1 MGNEVKVSLSLDG
14 SQARKEIKLIDKEL
28 DRIGKGGSS
37 SSSSSSSGSSP
48 SEGDSARAED
58 KIIHELTLIR
68 KELQKYKGA
77 SGNNNQSE
85 STPAASSDSG
95 SADSV
100 IGKVAGSGKDGL
112 SKAVGNL
119 LTSAVLLRAAASAF
133 SSLKNSAQSAQK
145 GASLAYQTYG
155 STLAYSDFSKARKD
169 SSNLGA
175 PYGMDSTT
183 VMNVGSENMARAGFT
198 TVSNYESDMTSILRT
213 SKALGI
219 DAGSMAS
226 SSGFMTSIGVVESG
240 NQKRFADMLAESI
253 VDAQMTGREKEQ
265 LQVLEQISSNLG
277 SKNTT
282 VTDSQ
287 LGSTLGIYNALVNTN
302 SNLKGERGGSL
313 TTTMMDLA
321 SSGNGA
327 LDTLAGLG
335 TKYTGIAGKLEL
347 SRLAESNSK
356 QYWSQVYEGVQKWG
370 LSDDY
375 FKMLLYNN
383 VGSVSKAEE
392 IMSSLPDVAMNTYNV
407 DDTSNGE
414 KLVESSLDLYS
425 NDRVSTA
432 ERNIV
437 EKQERSDDRGD
448 VINWATNPLKAL
460 YNSLPDW
467 GQQGMDAA
475 EFGAKAGASY
485 LGVKAVGKIIDKTGI
500 PSKLAG
506 LFGKGGSAASSVAS
520 NSVDDIAAGVANSV
534 DDVIAG
540 VANSADDVVSGV
552 ANSVDD
558 VIAGAVSNSADDVLA
573 GVVSNSA
580 DDVLA
585 GVVSNSADD
594 VIGGAVSGGAGSLAG
609 KALGPLMQ
617 FGIGL
622 HQFLTAKNNYNRA
635 KAVGQ
640 TGFGIAGGI
649 LGSAAG
655 PLGSIAGGF
664 LGSELG
670 SGFGNV
676 YNDVTNFLDAKKFK
690 KMKKELESKATFGK
704 PSDYGLDKS
713 LDSYVEYNQ
722 DTDGK
727 VYGSLSTYKLK
738 EIYGKD
744 YESNPNFL
752 KFRDASMKII
762 KDNSPVAPSS
772 SSITDYNS
780 FLSALNSNMS
790 NGKFNLS
797 FLKGTNQGQA
807 EQWLGQAFPQLKQSG
822 AFTGVY
828 PAGKSA
834 WSYTTGDSEVKD
846 WESFMENLG
855 INGQTTATNTEAIKN
870 LTTAVND
877 NKKAIENSSTSRGIK
892 FNPFSNFSMPK
903 LFSHAVGNDFVPYD
917 NYTALLH
924 RGEMVLTAP
933 EASDYRQGKFGAGN
947 SGSNLN
953 ININVRGEVAG
964 MTGDNQSKITEA
976 IIAQINSSNLQNMI
990 SNGFVR
996 VQNY

>member
-68 KELQKYKGA
+68 KELQKYKGT
-77 SGNNNQSE
+77 SGNSNQSE
-85 STPAASSDSG
+85 SSSPAASSDSG
-95 SADSV
+95 GADSV
-100 IGKVAGSGKDGL
+100 IGKVAGGGKDGL
-112 SKAVGNL
+112 SKAVGGL

-133 SSLKNSAQSAQK
+133 GSLKNSAQSAQK

-175 PYGMDSTT
+175 PYGLDSTT

-198 TVSNYESDMTSILRT
+198 TVSNYESDMKSILKT

-226 SSGFMTSIGVVESG
+226 ASGFMTSIGVVESG

-282 VTDSQ
+282 VTDGQ

-321 SSGNGA
+321 SSGNSS

-347 SRLAESNSK
+347 SKLAESNSK
-356 QYWSQVYEGVQKWG
+356 QYWAQVYEGVQKWG

-392 IMSSLPDVAMNTYNV
+392 IMSSLPDVAMGTYNI

-414 KLVESSLDLYS
+414 KLVENSLELYS
-425 NDRVSTA
+425 NDKVSTA
-432 ERNIV
+432 ERNAV

-475 EFGAKAGASY
+475 EFGAGAGASY
-485 LGVKAVGKIIDKTGI
+485 LGVNAMWKLISKTGI
-500 PSKLAG
+500 PSKLSG
-506 LFGKGGSAASSVAS
+506 LLGKGGSAASSVAS

-534 DDVIAG
+534 DDVVAG
-540 VANSADDVVSGV
+540 VV
-552 ANSVDD
+552 NSVDD
-558 VIAGAVSNSADDVLA
+558 VVANSADDVLA

-585 GVVSNSADD
+585 GAVANSADD
-594 VIGGAVSGGAGSLAG
+594 VVGGAVSGGAGSIAG
-609 KALGPLMQ
+609 MALGPALQ
-617 FGIGL
+617 FGVGL
-622 HQFLTAKNNYNRA
+622 HKFLNAKNNYNRA
-635 KAVGQ
+635 KAVGE
-640 TGFGIAGGI
+640 TGLGMAGGI
-649 LGSAAG
+649 LGMAGG
-655 PLGSIAGGF
+655 PLGGIAGGM
-664 LGSELG
+664 LGSYLG
-670 SGFGNV
+670 SGFGDV
-676 YNDVTNFLDAKKFK
+676 YNDVTNLIDSKKFK
-690 KMKKELESKATFGK
+690 KMKKELESQATFGK

-713 LDSYVEYNQ
+713 LDNYVEYEK
-722 DTDGK
+722 DIDGK

-738 EIYGKD
+738 EIYGED

-752 KFRDASMKII
+752 KFIDASTKKMP
-762 KDNSPVAPSS
+762 DVSVAPSS
-772 SSITDYNS
+772 SSITDYES
-780 FLSALNSNMS
+780 FLKALNSNTS

-797 FLKGTNQGQA
+797 FLKGVNQGQA

-834 WSYTTGDSEVKD
+834 WSYIAGDNEVKD

-877 NKKAIENSSTSRGIK
+877 NKKAIENSSASRGVK

-924 RGEMVLTAP
+924 RGEMVLTAS
-933 EASDYRQGKFGAGN
+933 EASDYRQGKFGAD
-947 SGSNLN
+947 SAISPNLN

>member
-68 KELQKYKGA
+68 KELQKYKST
-77 SGNNNQSE
+77 SGNSNQSE
-85 STPAASSDSG
+85 SSSPAASSDSG
-95 SADSV
+95 GADSV

-112 SKAVGNL
+112 SKAVGGL

-133 SSLKNSAQSAQK
+133 GSLKNSAQSAQK

-198 TVSNYESDMTSILRT
+198 TVSNYESDMKSILKT

-219 DAGSMAS
+219 DSGSMAS
-226 SSGFMTSIGVVESG
+226 ASGFMTSIGVVESG

-321 SSGNGA
+321 SSGNGS

-335 TKYTGIAGKLEL
+335 TKYTGVAGKLEL
-347 SRLAESNSK
+347 SKLAESNPQ

-383 VGSVSKAEE
+383 VGSVSKAED
-392 IMSSLPDVAMNTYNV
+392 IMSSLSDVAMNTYNV

-425 NDRVSTA
+425 NDKVSTA
-432 ERNIV
+432 ERNTV
-437 EKQERSDDRGD
+437 ERQERSDDRGD

-475 EFGAKAGASY
+475 EFGAKAGATV
-485 LGVKAVGKIIDKTGI
+485 LGGKAAWKIISKTGI

-534 DDVIAG
+534 DDVVAG
-540 VANSADDVVSGV
+540 VANSADNVVSGV
-552 ANSVDD
+552 A
-558 VIAGAVSNSADDVLA
+558 NSADDVLA
-573 GVVSNSA
+573 GVISNSA
-580 DDVLA
+580 DDV
-585 GVVSNSADD
+585 V
-594 VIGGAVSGGAGSLAG
+594 GGAVSGGAGSLAG

-617 FGIGL
+617 LGIGMY
-622 HQFLTAKNNYNRA
+622 QFSQAKNNYNRA
-635 KAVGQ
+635 KAIGQ

-676 YNDVTNFLDAKKFK
+676 YNDVTNLIDTKKFK

-713 LDSYVEYNQ
+713 LNSYVEYNK

-727 VYGSLSTYKLK
+727 VYGSLSTFKLK

-744 YESNPNFL
+744 YENNPDFL
-752 KFRDASMKII
+752 KFRDASMKTT
-762 KDNSPVAPSS
+762 NVPVASSS

-790 NGKFNLS
+790 NEKFNLS

-924 RGEMVLTAP
+924 RGEMVLTAS
-933 EASDYRQGKFGAGN
+933 EASDYRQGKFGADN
-947 SGSNLN
+947 SSSNLN

>member
-68 KELQKYKGA
+68 KELQKYKGT
-77 SGNNNQSE
+77 SGNSNQAE

-95 SADSV
+95 GADSV

-133 SSLKNSAQSAQK
+133 GSLKNSAQSAQK

-198 TVSNYESDMTSILRT
+198 TVSNYETDMKSILKT

-226 SSGFMTSIGVVESG
+226 ASGFMTSIGVVESG

-287 LGSTLGIYNALVNTN
+287 LGSTLGIYNALINTN

-321 SSGNGA
+321 SSGNGS

-335 TKYTGIAGKLEL
+335 TKYTGVAGKLEL
-347 SRLAESNSK
+347 SKLAESNPQ

-392 IMSSLPDVAMNTYNV
+392 IMSSLPDVAMKTYNV

-425 NDRVSTA
+425 NDKVSTA
-432 ERNIV
+432 ERNTV

-475 EFGAKAGASY
+475 GFGAKAG
-485 LGVKAVGKIIDKTGI
+485 LGVLGVNSAWKAISKTGI

-506 LFGKGGSAASSVAS
+506 LFGKGGSAAGSVAS
-520 NSVDDIAAGVANSV
+520 NSVDDIASGVANSV
-534 DDVIAG
+534 DDVVAG
-540 VANSADDVVSGV
+540 VANSADDVLAGV
-552 ANSVDD
+552 A
-558 VIAGAVSNSADDVLA
+558 NSADDVA
-573 GVVSNSA
+573 ASVVSNSA
-580 DDVLA
+580 DDV
-585 GVVSNSADD
+585 V
-594 VIGGAVSGGAGSLAG
+594 GGAVSGGAGSLAG

-617 FGIGL
+617 LGIGVY
-622 HQFLTAKNNYNRA
+622 QFSKAKNNYNRA
-635 KAVGQ
+635 KAIGQ

-762 KDNSPVAPSS
+762 KDNAPVASSS

-933 EASDYRQGKFGAGN
+933 EASDYRQGKFGADN
-947 SGSNLN
+947 PSSNLN

>member
-68 KELQKYKGA
+68 KELQKYKST

-85 STPAASSDSG
+85 SSSPAATSDSG
-95 SADSV
+95 GTDSV

-133 SSLKNSAQSAQK
+133 NSLKNSAQSAQK

-175 PYGMDSTT
+175 PYGLDSTT

-198 TVSNYESDMTSILRT
+198 TKSNYESDMTSILRT

-226 SSGFMTSIGVVESG
+226 ASGFMTSIGVVESG

-335 TKYTGIAGKLEL
+335 TKYTGVAGKLEL
-347 SRLAESNSK
+347 SKLAESNPQ

-383 VGSVSKAEE
+383 VGSVSKAED
-392 IMSSLPDVAMNTYNV
+392 IMSSISDVAMKTYNV

-425 NDRVSTA
+425 NDKVSTA

-460 YNSLPDW
+460 YNALPDW

-475 EFGAKAGASY
+475 GFGAEVGASY
-485 LGVKAVGKIIDKTGI
+485 LGVKAIGKIIDKTGI
-500 PSKLAG
+500 PSKIAG

-520 NSVDDIAAGVANSV
+520 NSVDDIAAGVANS
-534 DDVIAG
+534 
-540 VANSADDVVSGV
+540 ADDVVSGV
-552 ANSVDD
+552 ANSADD
-558 VIAGAVSNSADDVLA
+558 ILAGVANSSDDVLA

-580 DDVLA
+580 DDV
-585 GVVSNSADD
+585 V
-594 VIGGAVSGGAGSLAG
+594 GGAVSGGAGSLAG

-617 FGIGL
+617 LGIGVY
-622 HQFLTAKNNYNRA
+622 QFSHAKNNYNRA
-635 KAVGQ
+635 KAIGQ

-676 YNDVTNFLDAKKFK
+676 YNDVTNLIDTKKFK

-713 LDSYVEYNQ
+713 LNSYVEYNK

-727 VYGSLSTYKLK
+727 VYGSLSTFKLK
-738 EIYGKD
+738 ELYGKD
-744 YESNPNFL
+744 YENNPDFL
-752 KFRDASMKII
+752 KFRDASMKTT
-762 KDNSPVAPSS
+762 NVSVASSS

-947 SGSNLN
+947 SSSNLN

>member
-37 SSSSSSSGSSP
+37 SSSSSSSGSSS

-68 KELQKYKGA
+68 KELQKYKST
-77 SGNNNQSE
+77 SGNSNQFE
-85 STPAASSDSG
+85 SSSPAASSDSG
-95 SADSV
+95 GADSV

-133 SSLKNSAQSAQK
+133 GSLKNSAQSAQK

-198 TVSNYESDMTSILRT
+198 TVSNYESDMKSILKT

-226 SSGFMTSIGVVESG
+226 ASGFMTSLGVVESG

-321 SSGNGA
+321 SSGNSS

-335 TKYTGIAGKLEL
+335 TKYTGVAGKLEL
-347 SRLAESNSK
+347 SKLAESNSK
-356 QYWSQVYEGVQKWG
+356 QYWAQVYEGVQKWG

-383 VGSVSKAEE
+383 VGSVSKAED
-392 IMSSLPDVAMNTYNV
+392 IMSSLSDVAMNTYNV

-425 NDRVSTA
+425 NDKVSTA
-432 ERNIV
+432 ERNTV

-475 EFGAKAGASY
+475 GFGAKTGLEV
-485 LGVKAVGKIIDKTGI
+485 LGIGTIMSKTGI
-500 PSKLAG
+500 YKKLAG
-506 LFGKGGSAASSVAS
+506 LLGKGGSAASSVAS
-520 NSVDDIAAGVANSV
+520 NSVDDVLAGVANSS
-534 DDVIAG
+534 DDVLAG
-540 VANSADDVVSGV
+540 VANSADD
-552 ANSVDD
+552 
-558 VIAGAVSNSADDVLA
+558 ILA

-580 DDVLA
+580 DDV
-585 GVVSNSADD
+585 V
-594 VIGGAVSGGAGSLAG
+594 GGAVSGGAGSLAG

-617 FGIGL
+617 LGIGVY
-622 HQFLTAKNNYNRA
+622 QFSKAKNNYNRV

-640 TGFGIAGGI
+640 TMFGIAGGI

-664 LGSELG
+664 IGSELG

-676 YNDVTNFLDAKKFK
+676 YNDVTNLIDTKKFK
-690 KMKKELESKATFGK
+690 KMKKELESQATFGK

-713 LDSYVEYNQ
+713 LNSYVEYNK

-727 VYGSLSTYKLK
+727 VYGSLSTFKLK

-744 YESNPNFL
+744 YENNPNFL
-752 KFRDASMKII
+752 KFRDASMKTT
-762 KDNSPVAPSS
+762 NVSVASSS
-772 SSITDYNS
+772 SSITDYES
-780 FLSALNSNMS
+780 FLKALNSNTS

-797 FLKGTNQGQA
+797 FLKGVNQGQA

-828 PAGKSA
+828 PVGKSA
-834 WSYTTGDSEVKD
+834 WSYTTGDNEVKD

-924 RGEMVLTAP
+924 RGEMVLTAS
-933 EASDYRQGKFGAGN
+933 EASDYRQGKFGADN
-947 SGSNLN
+947 SSSNLN

>member
-68 KELQKYKGA
+68 KELQKYKGT
-77 SGNNNQSE
+77 SGGSSQSE
-85 STPAASSDSG
+85 SSSPAVSSDSG

-100 IGKVAGSGKDGL
+100 IGKVAGAGKDGL

-133 SSLKNSAQSAQK
+133 GSLKNSAQSAQK

-198 TVSNYESDMTSILRT
+198 TVSNYETDMKSILRT

-219 DAGSMAS
+219 DAGSMAGA
-226 SSGFMTSIGVVESG
+226 SGFMTSIGVVESG

-277 SKNTT
+277 SKNNT

-321 SSGNGA
+321 SSGNGS

-335 TKYTGIAGKLEL
+335 TKYTGISGKLEL
-347 SRLAESNSK
+347 SRLAESNPQ

-383 VGSVSKAEE
+383 VGSVSKAED
-392 IMSSLPDVAMNTYNV
+392 IMSSLSDVAMNTYNV

-425 NDRVSTA
+425 NDKVSTA
-432 ERNIV
+432 ERNTV
-437 EKQERSDDRGD
+437 ERQERSDDRGD

-475 EFGAKAGASY
+475 GFGAEVGASY
-485 LGVKAVGKIIDKTGI
+485 LGVKAIGKIIDKTGI
-500 PSKLAG
+500 PSKIAG

-534 DDVIAG
+534 DDVVAG
-540 VANSADDVVSGV
+540 VANSADNVVSGV
-552 ANSVDD
+552 A
-558 VIAGAVSNSADDVLA
+558 NSADDVLA

-580 DDVLA
+580 DDV
-585 GVVSNSADD
+585 V
-594 VIGGAVSGGAGSLAG
+594 GGAVSGGAGSLAG

-617 FGIGL
+617 LGIGVY
-622 HQFLTAKNNYNRA
+622 QFSKAKNNYNRA
-635 KAVGQ
+635 KAIGQ

-713 LDSYVEYNQ
+713 LDSYVEYEKG
-722 DTDGK
+722 TDGK
-727 VYGSLSTYKLK
+727 VYGSLSTFKLK

-744 YESNPNFL
+744 YENNPDFL
-752 KFRDASMKII
+752 KFRDASMKTT
-762 KDNSPVAPSS
+762 NVPVASSS
-772 SSITDYNS
+772 SSITDYSS

-933 EASDYRQGKFGAGN
+933 EASDYRQGKFGADGS
-947 SGSNLN
+947 SGTNLN

>member
-68 KELQKYKGA
+68 KELQKYKST
-77 SGNNNQSE
+77 SGTGSTSE

-95 SADSV
+95 GADSV

-133 SSLKNSAQSAQK
+133 GSLKNSAQSAQK

-175 PYGMDSTT
+175 PYGMDSTA

-198 TVSNYESDMTSILRT
+198 TVSNYETDMKSILKT

-226 SSGFMTSIGVVESG
+226 ASGFMTSIGAVESG

-321 SSGNGA
+321 SSGNGS

-335 TKYTGIAGKLEL
+335 TKYTGVAGKLEL
-347 SRLAESNSK
+347 SRLAESNPQ

-383 VGSVSKAEE
+383 VGSVSKAED
-392 IMSSLPDVAMNTYNV
+392 IMSSLSDVAMNTYNV

-425 NDRVSTA
+425 NDKVSTA
-432 ERNIV
+432 ERNAV

-475 EFGAKAGASY
+475 GFGAKAG
-485 LGVKAVGKIIDKTGI
+485 LGVLGVNSAWKAISKTGI

-506 LFGKGGSAASSVAS
+506 LFGKGGSAAGSVAS

-534 DDVIAG
+534 DDV
-540 VANSADDVVSGV
+540 VSGV
-552 ANSVDD
+552 A
-558 VIAGAVSNSADDVLA
+558 NSADDVLA
-573 GVVSNSA
+573 GVTNSADDVIASAVSNSA
-580 DDVLA
+580 DDV
-585 GVVSNSADD
+585 V
-594 VIGGAVSGGAGSLAG
+594 GGAVSGGAGSLAG

-617 FGIGL
+617 LGIGMY
-622 HQFLTAKNNYNRA
+622 QFSQAKNNYNRA
-635 KAVGQ
+635 KAIGQ

-670 SGFGNV
+670 SKSGEV

-713 LDSYVEYNQ
+713 LDSYVEYNK

-727 VYGSLSTYKLK
+727 VYGSLSTFKLK
-738 EIYGKD
+738 ELYGKD
-744 YESNPNFL
+744 YENNPDFL
-752 KFRDASMKII
+752 KFRDASMKTT
-762 KDNSPVAPSS
+762 SVPVAPSS

-807 EQWLGQAFPQLKQSG
+807 EQWLGQAFPQLKQSV

-877 NKKAIENSSTSRGIK
+877 NKKSIENSSTSRGIK

-933 EASDYRQGKFGAGN
+933 EASDYRQGKFGADN
-947 SGSNLN
+947 SSSNLN

>member
-68 KELQKYKGA
+68 KELQKYKST
-77 SGNNNQSE
+77 SGNSNQSE
-85 STPAASSDSG
+85 SPSPAASSDSG

-100 IGKVAGSGKDGL
+100 IGKVAGAGKDGL

-133 SSLKNSAQSAQK
+133 GSLKNSAQSAQK

-198 TVSNYESDMTSILRT
+198 TVSNYETDMKSILKT

-226 SSGFMTSIGVVESG
+226 ASGFMTSIGAVESG

-335 TKYTGIAGKLEL
+335 TKYTGVSGKLEL

-383 VGSVSKAEE
+383 VGSVSKAED
-392 IMSSLPDVAMNTYNV
+392 IMSSLSDVAMNTYNV

-425 NDRVSTA
+425 NDKVSTA
-432 ERNIV
+432 ERNTV
-437 EKQERSDDRGD
+437 ERQERSDDRGD

-460 YNSLPDW
+460 YNALPDW

-475 EFGAKAGASY
+475 GFGAEVGATVLGGKAAW
-485 LGVKAVGKIIDKTGI
+485 KIISKTGI

-506 LFGKGGSAASSVAS
+506 LFSKGGSAASSVAS

-534 DDVIAG
+534 DDVVAG

-552 ANSVDD
+552 A
-558 VIAGAVSNSADDVLA
+558 NSADDVLA

-580 DDVLA
+580 DDVLS
-585 GVVSNSADD
+585 GVVANSADD

-649 LGSAAG
+649 LGSVAG

-713 LDSYVEYNQ
+713 LDSYVEYNK

-744 YESNPNFL
+744 YESNPDFL

-762 KDNSPVAPSS
+762 KDNAPVAPSS

-877 NKKAIENSSTSRGIK
+877 NKKAIENSSTSRSSK
-892 FNPFSNFSMPK
+892 FAPFFSNFSMPK

-933 EASDYRQGKFGAGN
+933 EASDYRQGKFGADG
-947 SGSNLN
+947 SGTNLN

>member
-68 KELQKYKGA
+68 KELQKYKGT
-77 SGNNNQSE
+77 SGNSNQSE
-85 STPAASSDSG
+85 SSSPAASSDSG
-95 SADSV
+95 GADSV

-133 SSLKNSAQSAQK
+133 GSLKNSAQSAQK

-183 VMNVGSENMARAGFT
+183 VMNVGSENMYRAGFT
-198 TVSNYESDMTSILRT
+198 TVSNYESDMKSILKT

-226 SSGFMTSIGVVESG
+226 ASGFMTSIGVVESG

-282 VTDSQ
+282 VTDSH

-321 SSGNGA
+321 SSGNGS

-335 TKYTGIAGKLEL
+335 TKYTGVAGKLEL
-347 SRLAESNSK
+347 SKLAEFNPQ

-383 VGSVSKAEE
+383 VGSVSKAED
-392 IMSSLPDVAMNTYNV
+392 IMSSLSDVAMNTYNV
-407 DDTSNGE
+407 DDISNGE

-425 NDRVSTA
+425 NDKVSTA
-432 ERNIV
+432 ERNAV

-475 EFGAKAGASY
+475 EFGAKAGATV
-485 LGVKAVGKIIDKTGI
+485 LGGKAAWKIISKTGI

-520 NSVDDIAAGVANSV
+520 NSVDDVV
-534 DDVIAG
+534 AG

-552 ANSVDD
+552 ANSADD
-558 VIAGAVSNSADDVLA
+558 VLAGVSNSADDV
-573 GVVSNSA
+573 VS
-580 DDVLA
+580 
-585 GVVSNSADD
+585 
-594 VIGGAVSGGAGSLAG
+594 GAVSGGAGSLAG

-617 FGIGL
+617 LGIGVY
-622 HQFLTAKNNYNRA
+622 QFSKAKNNYNRA
-635 KAVGQ
+635 KAIGQ

-744 YESNPNFL
+744 YESNPNFM

-762 KDNSPVAPSS
+762 KDNVPVASSS

-933 EASDYRQGKFGAGN
+933 EASDYRQGKFGASN
-947 SGSNLN
+947 SSSNLN

>member
-68 KELQKYKGA
+68 KELQKYKST
-77 SGNNNQSE
+77 SGGSQSE
-85 STPAASSDSG
+85 SSPPAAAGGDSG
-95 SADSV
+95 GADSV
-100 IGKVAGSGKDGL
+100 IGKVAGAGKDGM

-133 SSLKNSAQSAQK
+133 GSLKNSAQSAQK

-198 TVSNYESDMTSILRT
+198 TVSNYETDMKSILKT

-226 SSGFMTSIGVVESG
+226 ASGFMTSIGVVESG

-335 TKYTGIAGKLEL
+335 TKYTGVAGKLEL

-392 IMSSLPDVAMNTYNV
+392 IMSSLSDVSMNTYNV

-425 NDRVSTA
+425 NDKVSTA

-437 EKQERSDDRGD
+437 ERQERSDDRGD

-475 EFGAKAGASY
+475 GFGAKTGLEA
-485 LGVKAVGKIIDKTGI
+485 LGIGTILSKTGVYK
-500 PSKLAG
+500 KLAG
-506 LFGKGGSAASSVAS
+506 LFGKGGSAAGS
-520 NSVDDIAAGVANSV
+520 AGVANSV
-534 DDVIAG
+534 DDIVAG

-552 ANSVDD
+552 ANSADD
-558 VIAGAVSNSADDVLA
+558 ILAGVSNSADDVVA

-580 DDVLA
+580 DDV
-585 GVVSNSADD
+585 V
-594 VIGGAVSGGAGSLAG
+594 GGAVSGGAGSLAG

-617 FGIGL
+617 LGIGMY
-622 HQFLTAKNNYNRA
+622 QFSKAKNDYDRVT
-635 KAVGQ
+635 AVGQ

-649 LGSAAG
+649 LGSIGG

-670 SGFGNV
+670 SKSGEV
-676 YNDVTNFLDAKKFK
+676 YNDVTNLLNSKKFK
-690 KMKKELESKATFGK
+690 KIKKELESKATFGK

-713 LDSYVEYNQ
+713 LDSYVEYNK

-727 VYGSLSTYKLK
+727 VYGSLSTFKLK
-738 EIYGKD
+738 ELYGKD
-744 YESNPNFL
+744 YENNPDFL
-752 KFRDASMKII
+752 KFRDASMKTT
-762 KDNSPVAPSS
+762 SVPVASSS
-772 SSITDYNS
+772 SSITDYSS

-947 SGSNLN
+947 SGTNLN

>member
-37 SSSSSSSGSSP
+37 SSSSSSSGSS
-48 SEGDSARAED
+48 STEGDSARAED
-58 KIIHELTLIR
+58 KIMHELTLIR
-68 KELQKYKGA
+68 KELQKYKST
-77 SGNNNQSE
+77 SGTGSTSE

-95 SADSV
+95 GADSV
-100 IGKVAGSGKDGL
+100 IGKVAGAGKDGL

-133 SSLKNSAQSAQK
+133 GSLKNSAQSAQK

-198 TVSNYESDMTSILRT
+198 TKSNYESDMTSILKT

-226 SSGFMTSIGVVESG
+226 ASGFMTSIGVVESG

-425 NDRVSTA
+425 NDKVSTA
-432 ERNIV
+432 ERNTV
-437 EKQERSDDRGD
+437 ERQERSDDRGD

-475 EFGAKAGASY
+475 EFGAKTGLEV
-485 LGVKAVGKIIDKTGI
+485 LGVNSAWKAISKTGI

-506 LFGKGGSAASSVAS
+506 LFGKGGSAAGSVAS
-520 NSVDDIAAGVANSV
+520 NSVDDIAAGVANSA
-534 DDVIAG
+534 DDVVAG
-540 VANSADDVVSGV
+540 VVANSADDVV
-552 ANSVDD
+552 
-558 VIAGAVSNSADDVLA
+558 
-573 GVVSNSA
+573 
-580 DDVLA
+580 
-585 GVVSNSADD
+585 
-594 VIGGAVSGGAGSLAG
+594 GGAVSGGAGSLAG

-617 FGIGL
+617 LGIGVY
-622 HQFLTAKNNYNRA
+622 QFSKAKNNYNRA
-635 KAVGQ
+635 KAIGQ

-713 LDSYVEYNQ
+713 LNSYVEYNK

-727 VYGSLSTYKLK
+727 VYGSLSTFKLK
-738 EIYGKD
+738 ELYGKD
-744 YESNPNFL
+744 YENNPDFL
-752 KFRDASMKII
+752 KFRDASMKTT
-762 KDNSPVAPSS
+762 NVSVASSS

-933 EASDYRQGKFGAGN
+933 EASDYRQGKFGAD
-947 SGSNLN
+947 GSSTNLN

>member
-48 SEGDSARAED
+48 SEGDSARTED

-68 KELQKYKGA
+68 KELQKYKST
-77 SGNNNQSE
+77 SGNSNQSE
-85 STPAASSDSG
+85 SSSPAASSDSG
-95 SADSV
+95 GADSV

-133 SSLKNSAQSAQK
+133 GSLKNSAQSAQK

-175 PYGMDSTT
+175 PYGLDSTT

-198 TVSNYESDMTSILRT
+198 TVSNYETDMKSILRT

-226 SSGFMTSIGVVESG
+226 ASGFMTSIGVVESG

-335 TKYTGIAGKLEL
+335 TKYTGVAGKLEL

-383 VGSVSKAEE
+383 VGSVSKAED
-392 IMSSLPDVAMNTYNV
+392 IMSSLSDVAMNTYNV

-425 NDRVSTA
+425 NDKVSTA

-467 GQQGMDAA
+467 GQHGMDAA
-475 EFGAKAGASY
+475 GYGAKVGLEV
-485 LGVKAVGKIIDKTGI
+485 LGVNSAWKAISKTGI

-506 LFGKGGSAASSVAS
+506 LFGKGGSAAGSAAA
-520 NSVDDIAAGVANSV
+520 NSVDDIASGVANSV

-552 ANSVDD
+552 A
-558 VIAGAVSNSADDVLA
+558 
-573 GVVSNSA
+573 NSA

-617 FGIGL
+617 LGIGVY
-622 HQFLTAKNNYNRA
+622 QFSQAKNNYNRA
-635 KAVGQ
+635 KAIGQ

-704 PSDYGLDKS
+704 PSYYGLDKS
-713 LDSYVEYNQ
+713 LDSYVEYNK

-744 YESNPNFL
+744 YENNPNFL

-762 KDNSPVAPSS
+762 KDNAPVASSS

-933 EASDYRQGKFGAGN
+933 EASDYRQGKFGADG
-947 SGSNLN
+947 SSSNLN

>member
-68 KELQKYKGA
+68 KELQKYKGT
-77 SGNNNQSE
+77 SGTGSTSE

-95 SADSV
+95 GADSV

-112 SKAVGNL
+112 SKAVGGL

-133 SSLKNSAQSAQK
+133 GSLKNSAQSAQK

-198 TVSNYESDMTSILRT
+198 TKSNYESDMTSILRT

-226 SSGFMTSIGVVESG
+226 ASGFMTSLGVVESG

-335 TKYTGIAGKLEL
+335 TKYTGVAGKLEL

-383 VGSVSKAEE
+383 VGSVSKAED
-392 IMSSLPDVAMNTYNV
+392 IMSSLSDVAMNTYNV

-425 NDRVSTA
+425 NDKVSTA

-467 GQQGMDAA
+467 GQQGLDAA
-475 EFGAKAGASY
+475 GFGAKAGAGY
-485 LGVKAVGKIIDKTGI
+485 LGVTSAWKAISKTGI

-506 LFGKGGSAASSVAS
+506 LFGKGGSAAGSVAS
-520 NSVDDIAAGVANSV
+520 NSA
-534 DDVIAG
+534 DDVLAG
-540 VANSADDVVSGV
+540 VANSADDVVAGV
-552 ANSVDD
+552 ANSADD
-558 VIAGAVSNSADDVLA
+558 VLAGVTNSADDVLA
-573 GVVSNSA
+573 GVVANSA
-580 DDVLA
+580 DDV
-585 GVVSNSADD
+585 V
-594 VIGGAVSGGAGSLAG
+594 GGAVSGGAGSLAG

-617 FGIGL
+617 LGIGVY
-622 HQFLTAKNNYNRA
+622 QFSQAKNNYNRA
-635 KAVGQ
+635 KAIGQ

-670 SGFGNV
+670 SKSGEV
-676 YNDVTNFLDAKKFK
+676 YNDVTNLLNTKKFK

-713 LDSYVEYNQ
+713 LNSYVEYNK

-727 VYGSLSTYKLK
+727 VYGSLSTFKLK
-738 EIYGKD
+738 ELYGKD
-744 YESNPNFL
+744 YENNTDFL
-752 KFRDASMKII
+752 KFRDASMKTT
-762 KDNSPVAPSS
+762 NVPVASSS

-933 EASDYRQGKFGAGN
+933 EASDYRQGKFGADG
-947 SGSNLN
+947 SGTNLN

>member
-37 SSSSSSSGSSP
+37 SSSSSSSGSS
-48 SEGDSARAED
+48 STEGDSARAED

-68 KELQKYKGA
+68 KELQKYKST
-77 SGNNNQSE
+77 SGNSSQSE
-85 STPAASSDSG
+85 SSSPAASSDSG

-133 SSLKNSAQSAQK
+133 GSLKNSAQSAQK

-198 TVSNYESDMTSILRT
+198 TVSNYETDMKSILKT

-226 SSGFMTSIGVVESG
+226 ASGFMTSIGVVESG

-347 SRLAESNSK
+347 SKLAESNSK

-383 VGSVSKAEE
+383 VGSVSKAED
-392 IMSSLPDVAMNTYNV
+392 IMSSLSDVAMNTYNV
-407 DDTSNGE
+407 DDTSKGE
-414 KLVESSLDLYS
+414 KLVESSLELYS
-425 NDRVSTA
+425 NDKVSTA
-432 ERNIV
+432 ERNTV

-475 EFGAKAGASY
+475 EFGAKAG
-485 LGVKAVGKIIDKTGI
+485 LGVLGVNSAWKAISKTGI

-506 LFGKGGSAASSVAS
+506 LFGKGGSAAGSVAS

-534 DDVIAG
+534 DDVVAG

-552 ANSVDD
+552 A
-558 VIAGAVSNSADDVLA
+558 NSADDVLA

-580 DDVLA
+580 DDV
-585 GVVSNSADD
+585 VS
-594 VIGGAVSGGAGSLAG
+594 GAVSEGAGSLAG

-617 FGIGL
+617 LGIGVY
-622 HQFLTAKNNYNRA
+622 QFSKAKNNYNRV

-713 LDSYVEYNQ
+713 LDNYVEYNK

-727 VYGSLSTYKLK
+727 VYGSLSTFKLK
-738 EIYGKD
+738 ELYGKD
-744 YESNPNFL
+744 YENNPDFL
-752 KFRDASMKII
+752 KFRDASMKTT
-762 KDNSPVAPSS
+762 NVSVASSS

-947 SGSNLN
+947 SSSNLN

>member
-68 KELQKYKGA
+68 KELQKYKST
-77 SGNNNQSE
+77 SGNGNQSE
-85 STPAASSDSG
+85 SSSPAASSDSG
-95 SADSV
+95 GADSIV
-100 IGKVAGSGKDGL
+100 GKVAGSGKDGL
-112 SKAVGNL
+112 SKAVGGL

-198 TVSNYESDMTSILRT
+198 TVSNYESDMTSILKT

-226 SSGFMTSIGVVESG
+226 ASGFMTSIGVVESG

-253 VDAQMTGREKEQ
+253 VDAQMTKREKEQ
-265 LQVLEQISSNLG
+265 LQVLEQISSNLA

-282 VTDSQ
+282 VTDGQ

-321 SSGNGA
+321 SSGNSS

-347 SRLAESNSK
+347 SKLAESNSK
-356 QYWSQVYEGVQKWG
+356 QYWAQVYEGVQKWG

-383 VGSVSKAEE
+383 VGSVSKAED
-392 IMSSLPDVAMNTYNV
+392 IMSSLSDVAMGTYNI

-414 KLVESSLDLYS
+414 KLVENSLELYS
-425 NDRVSTA
+425 NDKVSTA
-432 ERNIV
+432 ERNAV

-475 EFGAKAGASY
+475 GFGAKTGLEA
-485 LGVKAVGKIIDKTGI
+485 LGIGTILSKTGVYK
-500 PSKLAG
+500 KLAG
-506 LFGKGGSAASSVAS
+506 LLGKGGSAAGSAAA

-534 DDVIAG
+534 DDVVAG
-540 VANSADDVVSGV
+540 VANSADDVLAGVS
-552 ANSVDD
+552 NSVDD
-558 VIAGAVSNSADDVLA
+558 VVASAVSNSADDV
-573 GVVSNSA
+573 V
-580 DDVLA
+580 
-585 GVVSNSADD
+585 
-594 VIGGAVSGGAGSLAG
+594 GGAVSGGAGSLAG

-617 FGIGL
+617 LGIGVY
-622 HQFLTAKNNYNRA
+622 QFSQAKNNYNRA
-635 KAVGQ
+635 KAIGQ

-655 PLGSIAGGF
+655 PLGGIAGGM
-664 LGSELG
+664 LGSYLG
-670 SGFGNV
+670 SGFGDV
-676 YNDVTNFLDAKKFK
+676 YNDVTNLIDSKKFK
-690 KMKKELESKATFGK
+690 KMKKELESQATFGK

-713 LDSYVEYNQ
+713 LDNYVEYEK

-727 VYGSLSTYKLK
+727 VYGSLSTFKLK
-738 EIYGKD
+738 ELYGKD
-744 YESNPNFL
+744 YENNTDFL
-752 KFRDASMKII
+752 KFRDASMKTT
-762 KDNSPVAPSS
+762 NVSVAPSS
-772 SSITDYNS
+772 SSITDYEA
-780 FLSALNSNMS
+780 FLKALNSNTS

-797 FLKGTNQGQA
+797 FLKGVNQGQA

-924 RGEMVLTAP
+924 RGEMVLTAS
-933 EASDYRQGKFGAGN
+933 EASDYRQGKFGADN
-947 SGSNLN
+947 SSNNLN

>member
-68 KELQKYKGA
+68 KELQKYKGT
-77 SGNNNQSE
+77 SGNSNQAE
-85 STPAASSDSG
+85 SSSPAASSDSSG
-95 SADSV
+95 ADSV
-100 IGKVAGSGKDGL
+100 IGKVAGAGKDGL
-112 SKAVGNL
+112 SKAVGSL

-133 SSLKNSAQSAQK
+133 NSLKNSAQSAQK

-198 TVSNYESDMTSILRT
+198 TKSNYESDMTSILRT

-226 SSGFMTSIGVVESG
+226 ASGFMTSIGVVESG

-335 TKYTGIAGKLEL
+335 TKYTGVAGKLEL

-383 VGSVSKAEE
+383 VGSVSKAED
-392 IMSSLPDVAMNTYNV
+392 IMSSLSDVAMNTYNV

-425 NDRVSTA
+425 NDKVSTA

-475 EFGAKAGASY
+475 GFGAKTGLEV
-485 LGVKAVGKIIDKTGI
+485 LGVGTIISKTGI
-500 PSKLAG
+500 GKKLAG

-520 NSVDDIAAGVANSV
+520 NSVDDIAAGVANSA
-534 DDVIAG
+534 DDVVAG

-552 ANSVDD
+552 A
-558 VIAGAVSNSADDVLA
+558 
-573 GVVSNSA
+573 NSA

-617 FGIGL
+617 LGIGVY
-622 HQFLTAKNNYNRA
+622 QFSKAKNNYNRA
-635 KAVGQ
+635 KAIGQ

-676 YNDVTNFLDAKKFK
+676 YNDVTNLIDTKKFK

-713 LDSYVEYNQ
+713 LDSYVEYNK

-727 VYGSLSTYKLK
+727 VYGSLSTFKLK
-738 EIYGKD
+738 ELYGKD
-744 YESNPNFL
+744 YENNPDFL
-752 KFRDASMKII
+752 KFRDASMKTT
-762 KDNSPVAPSS
+762 NAPVAPSS

-947 SGSNLN
+947 SSSNLN

>member
-68 KELQKYKGA
+68 KELQKYKGT
-77 SGNNNQSE
+77 SGNSNQAE

-95 SADSV
+95 GADSV
-100 IGKVAGSGKDGL
+100 IGKVAGAGKDGL
-112 SKAVGNL
+112 SKAVGGL

-133 SSLKNSAQSAQK
+133 GSLKNSAQSAQK

-198 TVSNYESDMTSILRT
+198 TVSNYETDMKSILKT

-226 SSGFMTSIGVVESG
+226 ASGFMTSIGVVESG

-321 SSGNGA
+321 SSGNGS

-335 TKYTGIAGKLEL
+335 TKYTGVAGKLEL
-347 SRLAESNSK
+347 SKLAESNPQ

-383 VGSVSKAEE
+383 VGSVSKAED
-392 IMSSLPDVAMNTYNV
+392 IMSSISDVAMKTYNV

-414 KLVESSLDLYS
+414 KLVENSLELYS
-425 NDRVSTA
+425 NDKVSTA
-432 ERNIV
+432 ERNTV

-460 YNSLPDW
+460 YNALPDW

-475 EFGAKAGASY
+475 GFGAKAG
-485 LGVKAVGKIIDKTGI
+485 LGVLGVNSAWKAISKTGI

-534 DDVIAG
+534 DDVVAG

-552 ANSVDD
+552 A
-558 VIAGAVSNSADDVLA
+558 NSADDVLA

-580 DDVLA
+580 DDV
-585 GVVSNSADD
+585 V
-594 VIGGAVSGGAGSLAG
+594 GGAVSGGAGSLAG

-617 FGIGL
+617 LGIGMY
-622 HQFLTAKNNYNRA
+622 QFSQAKNNYNRA
-635 KAVGQ
+635 KAIGQ

-649 LGSAAG
+649 LGSVGG

-664 LGSELG
+664 IGSELG
-670 SGFGNV
+670 SKSGEV
-676 YNDVTNFLDAKKFK
+676 YNDVTNLLNTKKFK

-713 LDSYVEYNQ
+713 LNSYVEYNK

-727 VYGSLSTYKLK
+727 VYGSLSTFKLK
-738 EIYGKD
+738 ELYGKD
-744 YESNPNFL
+744 YENNPDFL
-752 KFRDASMKII
+752 KFRDASMKTT
-762 KDNSPVAPSS
+762 NVPVASSS

-924 RGEMVLTAP
+924 RGEMVLTAT
-933 EASDYRQGKFGAGN
+933 EASDYRQGKFGADG

>member
-68 KELQKYKGA
+68 KELQKYKST
-77 SGNNNQSE
+77 SGTGSTSE
-85 STPAASSDSG
+85 SSSPAASSSDSG
-95 SADSV
+95 GADSV

-133 SSLKNSAQSAQK
+133 NSLKNSAQSAQK

-198 TVSNYESDMTSILRT
+198 TKSNYESDMTSILRT

-226 SSGFMTSIGVVESG
+226 ASGFMTSIGVVESG

-335 TKYTGIAGKLEL
+335 TKYTGVAGKLEL
-347 SRLAESNSK
+347 SKLAESNSK

-460 YNSLPDW
+460 YNALPDW

-475 EFGAKAGASY
+475 GFGAEVGASY
-485 LGVKAVGKIIDKTGI
+485 LGVKAIGKIIDKTGI
-500 PSKLAG
+500 PSKIAG
-506 LFGKGGSAASSVAS
+506 LFGKGGSAASSAAA

-552 ANSVDD
+552 ANSADD
-558 VIAGAVSNSADDVLA
+558 VIASAVSNSADDV
-573 GVVSNSA
+573 V
-580 DDVLA
+580 
-585 GVVSNSADD
+585 
-594 VIGGAVSGGAGSLAG
+594 GGAVSGGAGSLAG

-617 FGIGL
+617 LGIGVY
-622 HQFLTAKNNYNRA
+622 QFSHAKNNYNRA
-635 KAVGQ
+635 KAIGQ
-640 TGFGIAGGI
+640 TVFGISGGI

-713 LDSYVEYNQ
+713 LDSYVEYNK

-727 VYGSLSTYKLK
+727 VYGSLSTFKLK
-738 EIYGKD
+738 ELYGKY
-744 YESNPNFL
+744 YENNPDFL
-752 KFRDASMKII
+752 KFRDASMKTT
-762 KDNSPVAPSS
+762 NVPVASSS

-780 FLSALNSNMS
+780 FLNALNSNMS

-933 EASDYRQGKFGAGN
+933 EASDYRQGKFGADN
-947 SGSNLN
+947 SSSNLN

>member
-28 DRIGKGGSS
+28 YRIGKGGSS

-68 KELQKYKGA
+68 KELQKYKST
-77 SGNNNQSE
+77 SGGSNQSE

-95 SADSV
+95 GADSV
-100 IGKVAGSGKDGL
+100 IGKVAGAGKDGL

-133 SSLKNSAQSAQK
+133 GSLKNSAQSAQK

-198 TVSNYESDMTSILRT
+198 TVSNYETDMKSILKT

-226 SSGFMTSIGVVESG
+226 ASGFMTSIGVVESG

-335 TKYTGIAGKLEL
+335 TKYTGVAGKLEL
-347 SRLAESNSK
+347 SKLAESNSK
-356 QYWSQVYEGVQKWG
+356 QYWAQVYEGVQKWG

-383 VGSVSKAEE
+383 VGSVSKAED
-392 IMSSLPDVAMNTYNV
+392 IMSSLSDVAMNTYNV

-425 NDRVSTA
+425 NDKVSTA

-475 EFGAKAGASY
+475 GFGAKTGLEV
-485 LGVKAVGKIIDKTGI
+485 LGVGTIISKTGI
-500 PSKLAG
+500 GKKLAG
-506 LFGKGGSAASSVAS
+506 LFGKGGSTASSVAS
-520 NSVDDIAAGVANSV
+520 NSADDIAAGVANSV

-540 VANSADDVVSGV
+540 VSNSVDDVVSGV
-552 ANSVDD
+552 A
-558 VIAGAVSNSADDVLA
+558 NSADDVLA

-594 VIGGAVSGGAGSLAG
+594 VVGGAVSGGAGSLAG
-609 KALGPLMQ
+609 KALGPALQ

-655 PLGSIAGGF
+655 PIGSIAGGF

-670 SGFGNV
+670 SKSGEV
-676 YNDVTNFLDAKKFK
+676 YNDVTNLLNTKKFK

-713 LDSYVEYNQ
+713 LNSYVEYNK

-727 VYGSLSTYKLK
+727 VYGSLSTFKLK
-738 EIYGKD
+738 ELYGKD
-744 YESNPNFL
+744 YENNPDFL
-752 KFRDASMKII
+752 KFRDASMKTT
-762 KDNSPVAPSS
+762 NVPVASSS

-924 RGEMVLTAP
+924 RGEMVLTAS

-947 SGSNLN
+947 SSNNLN

>member
-37 SSSSSSSGSSP
+37 SSSSSSSGSS
-48 SEGDSARAED
+48 STEGDSARAED
-58 KIIHELTLIR
+58 KIMHELTLIR
-68 KELQKYKGA
+68 KELQKYKST
-77 SGNNNQSE
+77 SGTGSTSE

-95 SADSV
+95 GADSV
-100 IGKVAGSGKDGL
+100 IGKVAGAGKDGL

-133 SSLKNSAQSAQK
+133 GSLKNSAQSAQK

-198 TVSNYESDMTSILRT
+198 TKSNYESDMTSILKT

-226 SSGFMTSIGVVESG
+226 ASGFMTSIGVVESG

-425 NDRVSTA
+425 NDKVSTA
-432 ERNIV
+432 ERNTV
-437 EKQERSDDRGD
+437 ERQERSDDRGD

-475 EFGAKAGASY
+475 EFGAKTGLEV
-485 LGVKAVGKIIDKTGI
+485 LGVNSAWKAISKTGI

-506 LFGKGGSAASSVAS
+506 LFGKGGSAAGSVAS
-520 NSVDDIAAGVANSV
+520 NSVDDIAAGVANSA
-534 DDVIAG
+534 DDVVAG
-540 VANSADDVVSGV
+540 VANSADDVVAGV
-552 ANSVDD
+552 VA
-558 VIAGAVSNSADDVLA
+558 NSADDVVA
-573 GVVSNSA
+573 GVANSA
-580 DDVLA
+580 DDVVA
-585 GVVSNSADD
+585 GVVANSADD
-594 VIGGAVSGGAGSLAG
+594 VVGGAVSGGAGSLAG

-617 FGIGL
+617 LGIGVY
-622 HQFLTAKNNYNRA
+622 QFSKAKNNYNRA
-635 KAVGQ
+635 KAIGQ

-713 LDSYVEYNQ
+713 LNSYVEYNK

-727 VYGSLSTYKLK
+727 VYGSLSTFKLK
-738 EIYGKD
+738 ELYGKD
-744 YESNPNFL
+744 YENNPDFL
-752 KFRDASMKII
+752 KFRDASMKTT
-762 KDNSPVAPSS
+762 NVSVASSS

-933 EASDYRQGKFGAGN
+933 EASDYRQGKFGAD
-947 SGSNLN
+947 GSSTNLN

>member
-68 KELQKYKGA
+68 KELQKYKGT
-77 SGNNNQSE
+77 SGNSNQAE
-85 STPAASSDSG
+85 STPAASSSDSG
-95 SADSV
+95 GADSV
-100 IGKVAGSGKDGL
+100 IGKVAGAGKDGL

-133 SSLKNSAQSAQK
+133 GSLKNSAQSAQK

-175 PYGMDSTT
+175 PYGFDSTT

-198 TVSNYESDMTSILRT
+198 TVSNYETDMKSILKT

-226 SSGFMTSIGVVESG
+226 ASGFMTSIGVVESG

-321 SSGNGA
+321 SSGNA
-327 LDTLAGLG
+327 SLDTLAGLG

-347 SRLAESNSK
+347 SKLAESNSK
-356 QYWSQVYEGVQKWG
+356 QYWAQVYEGVQKWG

-425 NDRVSTA
+425 NDKVSTA
-432 ERNIV
+432 ERNAV

-460 YNSLPDW
+460 YNALPDW
-467 GQQGMDAA
+467 GQQGMDGA
-475 EFGAKAGASY
+475 EFGLKAGATY
-485 LGVKAVGKIIDKTGI
+485 LGVNSAWKAISKTGI
-500 PSKLAG
+500 PSKLSG
-506 LFGKGGSAASSVAS
+506 LFGKGGSSASSAAA
-520 NSVDDIAAGVANSV
+520 NSVDDIAAGVANS
-534 DDVIAG
+534 
-540 VANSADDVVSGV
+540 ADDVVAGV
-552 ANSVDD
+552 A
-558 VIAGAVSNSADDVLA
+558 NSADDVLA

-580 DDVLA
+580 DDIIA
-585 GVVSNSADD
+585 GAVANSADD

-622 HQFLTAKNNYNRA
+622 HQFLTAKNNYDRT

-713 LDSYVEYNQ
+713 LDSYVEYNK

-727 VYGSLSTYKLK
+727 VYGSLSTFKLK
-738 EIYGKD
+738 ELYGKD
-744 YESNPNFL
+744 YENNPDFL
-752 KFRDASMKII
+752 KFRDASMKTT
-762 KDNSPVAPSS
+762 NVPVASS
-772 SSITDYNS
+772 SFSITDYSS

-877 NKKAIENSSTSRGIK
+877 NKKAIENSSTTSRGIK

-924 RGEMVLTAP
+924 RGEMVLTAS
-933 EASDYRQGKFGAGN
+933 EASDYRQGKFGAD
-947 SGSNLN
+947 SAISPNLN

>member
-68 KELQKYKGA
+68 KELQKYKST
-77 SGNNNQSE
+77 SGNSSQSE

-95 SADSV
+95 GADSV
-100 IGKVAGSGKDGL
+100 IGKVAGAGKDGL

-198 TVSNYESDMTSILRT
+198 TVSNYESDMKSILKT

-226 SSGFMTSIGVVESG
+226 ASGFMTSIGVVESG

-321 SSGNGA
+321 SSGNVA

-335 TKYTGIAGKLEL
+335 TKYTGVAGKLEL
-347 SRLAESNSK
+347 SKLAESNSK
-356 QYWSQVYEGVQKWG
+356 QYWAQVYEGVQKWG

-383 VGSVSKAEE
+383 VGSVSKAED
-392 IMSSLPDVAMNTYNV
+392 IMSSLSDVAMNTYNV

-425 NDRVSTA
+425 NDKVSTA
-432 ERNIV
+432 ERNTV

-475 EFGAKAGASY
+475 GFGAKAG
-485 LGVKAVGKIIDKTGI
+485 LGVLGVNSAWKAISKTGI
-500 PSKLAG
+500 PSKIAG
-506 LFGKGGSAASSVAS
+506 LFGKGGSAASS
-520 NSVDDIAAGVANSV
+520 AAANSV
-534 DDVIAG
+534 DDVISG

-552 ANSVDD
+552 ANS
-558 VIAGAVSNSADDVLA
+558 ADDVLA
-573 GVVSNSA
+573 GVANSA
-580 DDVLA
+580 DDVVS
-585 GVVSNSADD
+585 GVVANSADD
-594 VIGGAVSGGAGSLAG
+594 VVGGAVSGGARSLAG

-617 FGIGL
+617 LGIGVY
-622 HQFLTAKNNYNRA
+622 QFSKAKNNYNRA
-635 KAVGQ
+635 KAIGQ

-713 LDSYVEYNQ
+713 LNSYVEYNQ

-727 VYGSLSTYKLK
+727 VYGSLSTFKLK

-744 YESNPNFL
+744 YENNPDFL
-752 KFRDASMKII
+752 KFRDASMKTT
-762 KDNSPVAPSS
+762 DVSVASSS

-933 EASDYRQGKFGAGN
+933 EASDYRQGKFGADG
-947 SGSNLN
+947 SGTNLN

-996 VQNY
+996 IQNY

>member
-37 SSSSSSSGSSP
+37 SSSSSSSGSSS

-68 KELQKYKGA
+68 KELQKYKST
-77 SGNNNQSE
+77 SGTGSTSE

-95 SADSV
+95 GADSV
-100 IGKVAGSGKDGL
+100 IGKVAGAGKDGL
-112 SKAVGNL
+112 SKAVGSL

-133 SSLKNSAQSAQK
+133 GSLKNSAQSAQK

-198 TVSNYESDMTSILRT
+198 TKSNYETDMTSILRT

-226 SSGFMTSIGVVESG
+226 ASGFMTSIGVVESG

-335 TKYTGIAGKLEL
+335 TKYTGVSGKLEL

-432 ERNIV
+432 ERNTV

-475 EFGAKAGASY
+475 EFGAKAGATV
-485 LGVKAVGKIIDKTGI
+485 LGGKAAWKIISKTGI

-552 ANSVDD
+552 ANS
-558 VIAGAVSNSADDVLA
+558 
-573 GVVSNSA
+573 A

-622 HQFLTAKNNYNRA
+622 HQFLTAKNNYNRV

-676 YNDVTNFLDAKKFK
+676 YNDVTNFLDTKKFK

-727 VYGSLSTYKLK
+727 VYGSLSTYKLE

-744 YESNPNFL
+744 YENNPDFL
-752 KFRDASMKII
+752 KFRDASMKTT
-762 KDNSPVAPSS
+762 NVPVASSS

-877 NKKAIENSSTSRGIK
+877 NKKAIENFSTSRGIK

-924 RGEMVLTAP
+924 RGEMVLTAH
-933 EASDYRQGKFGAGN
+933 EASDYRQGKFGADGN
-947 SGSNLN
+947 IGTNLN

>member
-68 KELQKYKGA
+68 KELQKYKST

-85 STPAASSDSG
+85 SSSPAASSDSG
-95 SADSV
+95 GADSV
-100 IGKVAGSGKDGL
+100 IGKVAGAGKDGL

-133 SSLKNSAQSAQK
+133 GSLKNSAQSAQK

-198 TVSNYESDMTSILRT
+198 TVSNYESDMKSILKT

-219 DAGSMAS
+219 DAGSMAGA
-226 SSGFMTSIGVVESG
+226 SGFMTSIGVVESG

-347 SRLAESNSK
+347 SKLAESNSK
-356 QYWSQVYEGVQKWG
+356 QYWAQVYEGVQKWG

-383 VGSVSKAEE
+383 VGSVSKAED
-392 IMSSLPDVAMNTYNV
+392 IMSSLSDVAMNTYNV

-425 NDRVSTA
+425 NDKVSTA

-437 EKQERSDDRGD
+437 ERQERSDDRGD

-467 GQQGMDAA
+467 GQQGLDAA
-475 EFGAKAGASY
+475 GFGAGVGASY
-485 LGVKAVGKIIDKTGI
+485 LGVNSAWKAISKTGI

-506 LFGKGGSAASSVAS
+506 LFGKGGSAASSAAS
-520 NSVDDIAAGVANSV
+520 NSVDDIASGVANSV

-552 ANSVDD
+552 ANSADD
-558 VIAGAVSNSADDVLA
+558 VIASAVSNSADDV
-573 GVVSNSA
+573 V
-580 DDVLA
+580 
-585 GVVSNSADD
+585 
-594 VIGGAVSGGAGSLAG
+594 GGAVSGGAGSLAG

-617 FGIGL
+617 LGIGVY
-622 HQFLTAKNNYNRA
+622 QFSQAKNNYNRA
-635 KAVGQ
+635 KAIGQ

-713 LDSYVEYNQ
+713 LDSYVEYNK

-727 VYGSLSTYKLK
+727 VYGSLSTFKLK

-744 YESNPNFL
+744 YENNPDFL
-752 KFRDASMKII
+752 KFRDASMKTT
-762 KDNSPVAPSS
+762 NAPVASSS

-828 PAGKSA
+828 TAGKSA

-947 SGSNLN
+947 SSTNLN

>member
-77 SGNNNQSE
+77 SSNSNQSE
-85 STPAASSDSG
+85 SSSPAASSDSG

-100 IGKVAGSGKDGL
+100 IGKVAGGGKDGL

-133 SSLKNSAQSAQK
+133 GSLKNSAQSAQK

-183 VMNVGSENMARAGFT
+183 VMNVGSENMTRAGFT
-198 TVSNYESDMTSILRT
+198 TKSNYESDMTSILRT

-226 SSGFMTSIGVVESG
+226 ASGFMTSIGVVESG

-335 TKYTGIAGKLEL
+335 TKYTGVAGKLEL
-347 SRLAESNSK
+347 SKLAESNSK
-356 QYWSQVYEGVQKWG
+356 QYWSQVYDGVQKWG

-383 VGSVSKAEE
+383 VGSVSKAED
-392 IMSSLPDVAMNTYNV
+392 IMSSLSDVAMNTYNV
-407 DDTSNGE
+407 EDTSNGE

-425 NDRVSTA
+425 NDKVSTA

-467 GQQGMDAA
+467 GQQGMDVAG
-475 EFGAKAGASY
+475 FGAKTGLEA
-485 LGVKAVGKIIDKTGI
+485 LGIGTILSKTGVYK
-500 PSKLAG
+500 KLAG
-506 LFGKGGSAASSVAS
+506 LFGKGGSAASSAAA

-552 ANSVDD
+552 A
-558 VIAGAVSNSADDVLA
+558 
-573 GVVSNSA
+573 NSA

-617 FGIGL
+617 LGIGVY
-622 HQFLTAKNNYNRA
+622 QFSQAKNNYNRA
-635 KAVGQ
+635 KAIGQ

-713 LDSYVEYNQ
+713 LNSYVEYNK

-727 VYGSLSTYKLK
+727 VYGSLSTFKLK
-738 EIYGKD
+738 ELYGKD
-744 YESNPNFL
+744 YENNPDFL
-752 KFRDASMKII
+752 KFRDASMKTTNI
-762 KDNSPVAPSS
+762 PVASSS

-924 RGEMVLTAP
+924 RGEMVLTAS
-933 EASDYRQGKFGAGN
+933 EASDYRQGKFGADN
-947 SGSNLN
+947 SSSNLN

>member
-48 SEGDSARAED
+48 SDGDSARAED

-68 KELQKYKGA
+68 KELQKYKST
-77 SGNNNQSE
+77 SGTGSTSE
-85 STPAASSDSG
+85 SSSPAASSDSG
-95 SADSV
+95 GADSV

-133 SSLKNSAQSAQK
+133 GSLKNSAQSAQK

-198 TVSNYESDMTSILRT
+198 TKSNYESDMTSILRT

-226 SSGFMTSIGVVESG
+226 ASGFMTSIGVVESG

-277 SKNTT
+277 SKNNT

-335 TKYTGIAGKLEL
+335 TKYTGVAGKLEL
-347 SRLAESNSK
+347 SKLAESNSK
-356 QYWSQVYEGVQKWG
+356 QYWAQVYEGVQKWG

-383 VGSVSKAEE
+383 VGSVSKAED
-392 IMSSLPDVAMNTYNV
+392 IMSSLSDVAMNTYNV

-414 KLVESSLDLYS
+414 NLVESSLDLYS
-425 NDRVSTA
+425 NDKVSTA
-432 ERNIV
+432 ERNTV
-437 EKQERSDDRGD
+437 ERQERSDDRGD

-475 EFGAKAGASY
+475 EFGAKAGATV
-485 LGVKAVGKIIDKTGI
+485 LGGKAAWKIISKTGI

-520 NSVDDIAAGVANSV
+520 NSVDD
-534 DDVIAG
+534 VIAG

-552 ANSVDD
+552 A
-558 VIAGAVSNSADDVLA
+558 NSADDVLA

-617 FGIGL
+617 LGIGVY
-622 HQFLTAKNNYNRA
+622 QFSHAKNNYNRA
-635 KAVGQ
+635 KAIGQ

-713 LDSYVEYNQ
+713 LNSYVEYNK

-727 VYGSLSTYKLK
+727 VYGSLSTFKLK
-738 EIYGKD
+738 ELYGKD
-744 YESNPNFL
+744 YENNPDFL
-752 KFRDASMKII
+752 KFRDASMKTT
-762 KDNSPVAPSS
+762 SVPVASSS

-947 SGSNLN
+947 SSSNLN

>member
-37 SSSSSSSGSSP
+37 SSSSSSGGSSS

-68 KELQKYKGA
+68 KELQKYKGT
-77 SGNNNQSE
+77 SGNSSQSE
-85 STPAASSDSG
+85 SSSPAASSDSG
-95 SADSV
+95 GADSV

-119 LTSAVLLRAAASAF
+119 LTSAVLLRAASSAF
-133 SSLKNSAQSAQK
+133 GSLKNSAQSAQK

-198 TVSNYESDMTSILRT
+198 TVSNYETDMKSILKT

-226 SSGFMTSIGVVESG
+226 ASGFMTSLGVVESG

-321 SSGNGA
+321 SSGNSS

-347 SRLAESNSK
+347 SKLAESNSK
-356 QYWSQVYEGVQKWG
+356 QYWAQVYEGVQKWG

-425 NDRVSTA
+425 NDEVSTA
-432 ERNIV
+432 ERNTV

-467 GQQGMDAA
+467 GQQGMDAVG
-475 EFGAKAGASY
+475 FGAKTGLEV
-485 LGVKAVGKIIDKTGI
+485 LGVNSAWKAISKTGI

-506 LFGKGGSAASSVAS
+506 LFGKGGSAAGSVAS
-520 NSVDDIAAGVANSV
+520 NSVDDIASGVANSV

-552 ANSVDD
+552 ANSADD
-558 VIAGAVSNSADDVLA
+558 VIASA
-573 GVVSNSA
+573 
-580 DDVLA
+580 
-585 GVVSNSADD
+585 VSNSADD

-617 FGIGL
+617 LGIGVY
-622 HQFLTAKNNYNRA
+622 QFSQAKNNYNRA
-635 KAVGQ
+635 KAIGQ
-640 TGFGIAGGI
+640 TVFGIAGGI

-670 SGFGNV
+670 SGFGNK
-676 YNDVTNFLDAKKFK
+676 YNDVTNFLYAKKFK

-713 LDSYVEYNQ
+713 LDSYVEYNK

-727 VYGSLSTYKLK
+727 VYGSLSTFKLK

-744 YESNPNFL
+744 YENNPDFL
-752 KFRDASMKII
+752 KFRDASMKTT
-762 KDNSPVAPSS
+762 NVSVASSS

-790 NGKFNLS
+790 NGKYNLS
-797 FLKGTNQGQA
+797 FLKGVNQGQA

-933 EASDYRQGKFGAGN
+933 EASDYRQGKFGADN
-947 SGSNLN
+947 SSSNLN

>member
-68 KELQKYKGA
+68 KELQKYKGT

-85 STPAASSDSG
+85 SSSPAASSDSG
-95 SADSV
+95 GADSV
-100 IGKVAGSGKDGL
+100 IGKVAGGGKDGL
-112 SKAVGNL
+112 SKAVGGL
-119 LTSAVLLRAAASAF
+119 LTSAILLRAAASAF
-133 SSLKNSAQSAQK
+133 NSLKNSAQSAQK

-198 TVSNYESDMTSILRT
+198 TVSNYETDMKSILRT

-226 SSGFMTSIGVVESG
+226 ASGFMTSIGVVESG

-335 TKYTGIAGKLEL
+335 TKYTGVAGKLEL

-383 VGSVSKAEE
+383 VGSVSKAED
-392 IMSSLPDVAMNTYNV
+392 IMSSLSDVAMNTYNV

-425 NDRVSTA
+425 NDKVSTA

-467 GQQGMDAA
+467 GQQGMDVAG
-475 EFGAKAGASY
+475 FGAKTGLEA
-485 LGVKAVGKIIDKTGI
+485 LGIDTILSKTGVYK
-500 PSKLAG
+500 KLAG

-534 DDVIAG
+534 DDVVAG

-552 ANSVDD
+552 A
-558 VIAGAVSNSADDVLA
+558 NSADDVLA

-580 DDVLA
+580 DDV
-585 GVVSNSADD
+585 V
-594 VIGGAVSGGAGSLAG
+594 GGAVSGGAGSIAG

-617 FGIGL
+617 LGIGVY
-622 HQFLTAKNNYNRA
+622 QFSHAKNNYNRA
-635 KAVGQ
+635 KAIGQ

-713 LDSYVEYNQ
+713 LDSYVEYNK

-727 VYGSLSTYKLK
+727 VYGSLSTFKLK
-738 EIYGKD
+738 ELYGKD
-744 YESNPNFL
+744 YENNPDFL
-752 KFRDASMKII
+752 KFRDASMKTT
-762 KDNSPVAPSS
+762 NVSVASSS

-877 NKKAIENSSTSRGIK
+877 NKKAIENSSTSRGTK

-933 EASDYRQGKFGAGN
+933 EASDYRQGKFGASN
-947 SGSNLN
+947 SSSNLN

>member
-77 SGNNNQSE
+77 SGTGSTSE

-95 SADSV
+95 GADSV

-133 SSLKNSAQSAQK
+133 GSLKNSAQSAQK

-198 TVSNYESDMTSILRT
+198 TVSNYETDMKSILRT

-226 SSGFMTSIGVVESG
+226 ASGFMTSIGAVESG

-321 SSGNGA
+321 SSGNGS

-335 TKYTGIAGKLEL
+335 TKYTGVAGKLEL
-347 SRLAESNSK
+347 SKLAESNYK
-356 QYWSQVYEGVQKWG
+356 QYWAQVYEGVQKWG

-383 VGSVSKAEE
+383 VGSVSKAED

-425 NDRVSTA
+425 NDKVSTA
-432 ERNIV
+432 ERNTV
-437 EKQERSDDRGD
+437 ERQERSDDRGD

-460 YNSLPDW
+460 YNALPDW

-475 EFGAKAGASY
+475 GFGAKAG
-485 LGVKAVGKIIDKTGI
+485 LGVLGVNSAWKAISKTGI

-520 NSVDDIAAGVANSV
+520 NSVDDVLAGVANSV
-534 DDVIAG
+534 DDVVAG

-552 ANSVDD
+552 A
-558 VIAGAVSNSADDVLA
+558 
-573 GVVSNSA
+573 
-580 DDVLA
+580 
-585 GVVSNSADD
+585 NSADD

-609 KALGPLMQ
+609 KALGPALQ

-670 SGFGNV
+670 SKSGEV

-713 LDSYVEYNQ
+713 LDSYVEYNK

-727 VYGSLSTYKLK
+727 VYGSLSTFKLK

-744 YESNPNFL
+744 YENNPDFL
-752 KFRDASMKII
+752 KFRDASMKTT
-762 KDNSPVAPSS
+762 NVSVASSS

-947 SGSNLN
+947 SSSNLN
-953 ININVRGEVAG
+953 ININVRGEVDG